1 MKFSLRLKRKVHHK
15 DQKINSINRMSR
27 YKTVGNKNMRQG
39 VCKYKSGVVSY
50 KIFRGYFIIY
60 IINFQL

>member
-39 VCKYKSGVVSY
+39 G
-50 KIFRGYFIIY
+50 
-60 IINFQL
+60 L

>member
-27 YKTVGNKNMRQG
+27 YKTVGNKCMRQG
-39 VCKYKSGVVSY
+39 VCS
-50 KIFRGYFIIY
+50 
-60 IINFQL
+60 INQG